1 MYFISF
7 VSVWVWLR
15 DFFSSSNV
23 YGARIAVNKYTS
35 ISKHGCTDGQMQQR
49 NCTST
54 HTHAHSHTHTRTHLR
69 AAMSTRVWGL
79 TLSLSS
85 FQLPW
90 SCWQQDHDDSIRAV
104 LRPFFAQV
112 IFACLPHTL
121 ALVFL
126 YSFLIL
132 FISYYFLFFRWL
144 NSRIC
149 DSLMCP

>member
-1 MYFISF
+1 MYFICF

-15 DFFSSSNV
+15 EFFSSSNV
-23 YGARIAVNKYTS
+23 YRARIAVNKYTS

-49 NCTST
+49 NSTST
-54 HTHAHSHTHTRTHLR
+54 HTLANSHTHTRTHPR
-69 AAMSTRVWGL
+69 AAMSPRVWGL
-79 TLSLSS
+79 TLSRSS
-85 FQLPW
+85 SQLPW

-104 LRPFFAQV
+104 LRPFFPQV
-112 IFACLPHTL
+112 IFACLSHTL

-126 YSFLIL
+126 YSFLVL